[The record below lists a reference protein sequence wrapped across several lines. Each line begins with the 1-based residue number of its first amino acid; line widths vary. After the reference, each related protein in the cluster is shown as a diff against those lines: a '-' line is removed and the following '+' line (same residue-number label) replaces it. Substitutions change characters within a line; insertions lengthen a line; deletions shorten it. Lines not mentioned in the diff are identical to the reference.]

1 MSRCLRCGATSE
13 WIEGKVKDEPPALM
27 EAAKWVL
34 ETRDRICHPS
44 EFLDAIEALRAAVG
58 STNDAS
64 VKPR

>member
-1 MSRCLRCGATSE
+1 MTDLHEQLR
-13 WIEGKVKDEPPALM
+13 IVI

-64 VKPR
+64 VKP